1 MKATGKVELLFRRRG
16 TAKDRDSTIC
26 ETIFKEIP
34 IAILLLGK
42 DYRILKTNNA
52 FYGLL
57 GINGAVDGRPFG
69 EVITDDV
76 VQQQVGE
83 LLRQESGR
91 REVELCLDSRGGGRR
106 ILKVVMTRI
115 SRPSADGVLILID
128 DLSERIRSEEQL
140 LQMEKIFAVDQLAA
154 GIVHEIGNPLGI
166 MKSTMSFLNDRLSK
180 RGDEL
185 TTYTQVLMENVD
197 RIHELLKDLSGFSR
211 PQSDQF
217 SLHDISKCLSQMVNF
232 IERECEKQGV
242 VIETSFEN
250 GLPPV
255 YCNPHRLKLVFLN
268 LFKNAIEAMPDGG
281 RLSIKAGSVKGTVPR
296 FTGVSKANAV
306 ESGLSPIS
314 KEMLRVEIMDT
325 GNGILEEELNSI
337 FKPFY
342 TTKREGSGLGL
353 FITRSIIM
361 KHNGRITVRSRKGKG
376 TVFSILLPTNEVDE

>member
-1 MKATGKVELLFRRRG
+1 MKAIGKTEFLFRRRETG
-16 TAKDRDSTIC
+16 RERDSTIC

-57 GINGAVDGRPFG
+57 GINGAVDGRPLG
-69 EVITDDV
+69 EVIPDDV

-83 LLRQESGR
+83 LLRRESGR
-91 REVELCLDSRGGGRR
+91 REVELCVDSRGGGRK

-115 SRPSADGVLILID
+115 NRPSADGVLILMD
-128 DLSERIRSEEQL
+128 DLSEWIKSEEQMI
-140 LQMEKIFAVDQLAA
+140 QMEKIFVVDQLAA

-197 RIHELLKDLSGFSR
+197 RIHGLLKDLSGFSR

-217 SLHDISKCLSQMVNF
+217 SLNDISECVSPMLRF
-232 IERECEKQGV
+232 IEKECKKQGV

-250 GLPPV
+250 GLQPV
-255 YCNPHRLKLVFLN
+255 YCNPHRLKQVLLN

-281 RLSIKAGSVKGTVPR
+281 RLSITVGRVNGTVPGL
-296 FTGVSKANAV
+296 TGT
-306 ESGLSPIS
+306 PIS
-314 KEMLRVEIMDT
+314 SEMLQVEVMDT
-325 GNGILEEELNSI
+325 GNGILEEDLNSI

-353 FITRSIIM
+353 FITRNIIR

-376 TVFSILLPTNEVDE
+376 TAFTILLPTNEVDE

>member
-1 MKATGKVELLFRRRG
+1 MKAIDKAQLLFSIRE

-34 IAILLLGK
+34 IAVLLLGK

-52 FYGLL
+52 FYGLF
-57 GINGAVDGRPFG
+57 GINGAVDGRPLG
-69 EVITDDV
+69 EVITDDA

-91 REVELCLDSRGGGRR
+91 RELELCVDSRGSSRKT
-106 ILKVVMTRI
+106 LKVVMTRI
-115 SRPSADGVLILID
+115 KRPSADGLLILME
-128 DLSERIRSEEQL
+128 DLSERIISEEQL
-140 LQMEKIFAVDQLAA
+140 LQTEKIFTVDQLAA

-197 RIHELLKDLSGFSR
+197 RIHGLLKDLSGFSR
-211 PQSDQF
+211 PENGQF
-217 SLHDISKCLSQMVNF
+217 SLHDISKCLSQMINF
-232 IERECEKQGV
+232 IEKECEKQGV
-242 VIETSFEN
+242 VVETSFEK

-255 YCNPHRLKLVFLN
+255 YCNPHRLKQVFLN

-281 RLSIKAGSVKGTVPR
+281 RLSIKAGMASPLLNPPLIKGGAKG
-296 FTGVSKANAV
+296 GV
-306 ESGLSPIS
+306 
-314 KEMLRVEIMDT
+314 EMLRVEIMDT
-325 GNGILEEELNSI
+325 GYGILEEDLNSI

-342 TTKREGSGLGL
+342 TTKKEGSGLGL
-353 FITRSIIM
+353 FITRSII
-361 KHNGRITVRSRKGKG
+361 KEHNGKITVRSGKG
-376 TVFSILLPTNEVDE
+376 EGATFTILLPINEVDE

>member
-1 MKATGKVELLFRRRG
+1 MKAIGKAELLFRRRE

-34 IAILLLGK
+34 IAVLLLGK

-52 FYGLL
+52 FYGLF
-57 GINGAVDGRPFG
+57 GINGAVDGRPLG
-69 EVITDDV
+69 EVITDDA

-91 REVELCLDSRGGGRR
+91 REIELCLDSRGSSRKT
-106 ILKVVMTRI
+106 LKVVMTRI
-115 SRPSADGVLILID
+115 KRPSADGLLILME
-128 DLSERIRSEEQL
+128 DLSERIISEEQL
-140 LQMEKIFAVDQLAA
+140 LQTEKIFTVDQLAA

-197 RIHELLKDLSGFSR
+197 RIHGLLKDLSGFSR
-211 PQSDQF
+211 PENGQF
-217 SLHDISKCLSQMVNF
+217 SLHDISKCLSQMINF
-232 IERECEKQGV
+232 IEKECEKQGV
-242 VIETSFEN
+242 VVETSFEK

-255 YCNPHRLKLVFLN
+255 YCNPHRLKQVFLN
-268 LFKNAIEAMPDGG
+268 LFKNAIEAMPVGG
-281 RLSIKAGSVKGTVPR
+281 RLSIKAGMASQKLR
-296 FTGVSKANAV
+296 
-306 ESGLSPIS
+306 E

-325 GNGILEEELNSI
+325 GYGILEEDLNSI

-342 TTKREGSGLGL
+342 TTKKEGSGLGL
-353 FITRSIIM
+353 FITRSII
-361 KHNGRITVRSRKGKG
+361 KEHNGKITVRSGKG
-376 TVFSILLPTNEVDE
+376 EGATFTILLPINEVDE

>member
-1 MKATGKVELLFRRRG
+1 MKAIGKAELLFRRQEP
-16 TAKDRDSTIC
+16 AKDRDSTIC
-26 ETIFKEIP
+26 EAIFKDIP
-34 IAILLLGK
+34 IAVLLLGK

-69 EVITDDV
+69 EVITDDA
-76 VQQQVGE
+76 VQQHVGE

-91 REVELCLDSRGGGRR
+91 REVELCLDSRGGGRKT
-106 ILKVVMTRI
+106 LKVVMTRI
-115 SRPSADGVLILID
+115 NRPSADGVLILMD
-128 DLSERIRSEEQL
+128 DLSKQIRSEEQL
-140 LQMEKIFAVDQLAA
+140 LQMEKTFAVDQLAA

-211 PQSDQF
+211 PQSGQF
-217 SLHDISKCLSQMVNF
+217 SLHDVSKCLSQMVHF
-232 IERECEKQGV
+232 IEKECEKQGV

-255 YCNPHRLKLVFLN
+255 YCNPHRLKQVFLN

-281 RLSIKAGSVKGTVPR
+281 RLSIKAGSVKG
-296 FTGVSKANAV
+296 
-306 ESGLSPIS
+306 LSPIS
-314 KEMLRVEIMDT
+314 KEMLRVEITDT

-342 TTKREGSGLGL
+342 TTKRDGSGLGL

-361 KHNGRITVRSRKGKG
+361 KHNGRITVRSWKGKG
-376 TVFSILLPTNEVDE
+376 AAFTILLPTNEVDE

>member
-1 MKATGKVELLFRRRG
+1 MKAIGKAELLFRRRR

-26 ETIFKEIP
+26 ETIFKDIP

-42 DYRILKTNNA
+42 DYRILETNNA

-57 GINGAVDGRPFG
+57 GINGAVDGRPLG
-69 EVITDDV
+69 EVIADDA

-91 REVELCLDSRGGGRR
+91 REVELCLDSQGGGRK

-115 SRPSADGVLILID
+115 IRPSADGVLIMMD

-211 PQSDQF
+211 PESGRF

-232 IERECEKQGV
+232 IEKECEKQGI

-255 YCNPHRLKLVFLN
+255 YCNPHRLKQVFLN

-281 RLSIKAGSVKGTVPR
+281 RLSIKAGR
-296 FTGVSKANAV
+296 
-306 ESGLSPIS
+306 ER
-314 KEMLRVEIMDT
+314 EMLRVEIMDT

-342 TTKREGSGLGL
+342 TTKRDGSGLGL

-361 KHNGRITVRSRKGKG
+361 KHNGRITVRGRKGKG
-376 TVFSILLPTNEVDE
+376 AVFTILLPTNEVDE

>member
-1 MKATGKVELLFRRRG
+1 MKAIGKAELLFRRRG
-16 TAKDRDSTIC
+16 TGRDRDSTTC

-106 ILKVVMTRI
+106 ILKVVITRI
-115 SRPSADGVLILID
+115 SRPSADGVLILMD

-255 YCNPHRLKLVFLN
+255 YCNPHRLKQVFLN

-281 RLSIKAGSVKGTVPR
+281 RLSIKAGMASQALR
-296 FTGVSKANAV
+296 
-306 ESGLSPIS
+306 E

-376 TVFSILLPTNEVDE
+376 TVFTILLPTNEVDE

>member
-1 MKATGKVELLFRRRG
+1 MKAIDKAQFVFRRIG
-16 TAKDRDSTIC
+16 TAKDRDSTTC

-42 DYRILKTNNA
+42 DYRILKTNSA

-57 GINGAVDGRPFG
+57 GINGALEGRPFG
-69 EVITDDV
+69 EVITDDA

-91 REVELCLDSRGGGRR
+91 REVELCVDSREGVRKT
-106 ILKVVMTRI
+106 LKVVMTRI
-115 SRPSADGVLILID
+115 KRPSADGVLILMD
-128 DLSERIRSEEQL
+128 DFSERIRSEEQL

-180 RGDEL
+180 RGDDL
-185 TTYTQVLMENVD
+185 TTYTQVLMENLE
-197 RIHELLKDLSGFSR
+197 RIHGLLKDLSGFSR
-211 PQSDQF
+211 AQSDQF

-232 IERECEKQGV
+232 IERECEKQNV

-255 YCNPHRLKLVFLN
+255 YCNPHRLKQVFLN

-281 RLSIKAGSVKGTVPR
+281 RLSIKAGR
-296 FTGVSKANAV
+296 
-306 ESGLSPIS
+306 E

-342 TTKREGSGLGL
+342 TTKMDGSGLGL
-353 FITRSIIM
+353 FITKSIIM

-376 TVFSILLPTNEVDE
+376 AVFTILLPINEVDE

>member
-1 MKATGKVELLFRRRG
+1 MKAINKAQLVFRRRETG
-16 TAKDRDSTIC
+16 RDRDSTIC

-34 IAILLLGK
+34 IAILLLGR
-42 DYRILKTNNA
+42 DYRILKTNSA

-57 GINGAVDGRPFG
+57 GINGEVDGRPFG

-91 REVELCLDSRGGGRR
+91 REVELCMDSRGGGRR

-115 SRPSADGVLILID
+115 KRPSADGVLILMD

-211 PQSDQF
+211 PQSDQY
-217 SLHDISKCLSQMVNF
+217 SLHDISKCLSQMVHF
-232 IERECEKQGV
+232 IEKECEKQGV

-255 YCNPHRLKLVFLN
+255 YCNPHRLKQVFLN

-281 RLSIKAGSVKGTVPR
+281 RLSIKAGSVKGTVPNLR
-296 FTGVSKANAV
+296 TPPLNPPLIKGGAKGGV
-306 ESGLSPIS
+306 
-314 KEMLRVEIMDT
+314 EMLRVEIMDT

-342 TTKREGSGLGL
+342 TTKRGGSGLGL

-361 KHNGRITVRSRKGKG
+361 KHNGRITVRSGKGKG
-376 TVFSILLPTNEVDE
+376 TVFTILLPTNEVDE

>member
-1 MKATGKVELLFRRRG
+1 MKAIDKAQLVFRRRETG
-16 TAKDRDSTIC
+16 RDRDSTIC
-26 ETIFKEIP
+26 EAIFKDIP
-34 IAILLLGK
+34 VAVLLLGK

-52 FYGLL
+52 FYELF
-57 GINGAVDGRPFG
+57 GINGEVDGRHLG
-69 EVITDDV
+69 EVITDDAV
-76 VQQQVGE
+76 RRQVGE

-91 REVELCLDSRGGGRR
+91 REVELCLDSRGSSRKT
-106 ILKVVMTRI
+106 LKVVMTRI
-115 SRPSADGVLILID
+115 KRPSADGVLILID
-128 DLSERIRSEEQL
+128 DLSERIISEEQL
-140 LQMEKIFAVDQLAA
+140 LQTEKIFTVDQLAA

-197 RIHELLKDLSGFSR
+197 RIHGLLKDLSGFSR

-232 IERECEKQGV
+232 IEKECEKQGV

-255 YCNPHRLKLVFLN
+255 YCNPHRLKQVFLN

-281 RLSIKAGSVKGTVPR
+281 RLSIKAGMASLPPQSPSYQGGAKGWV
-296 FTGVSKANAV
+296 
-306 ESGLSPIS
+306 
-314 KEMLRVEIMDT
+314 EMLQVEIMDT

-342 TTKREGSGLGL
+342 TTKMDGSGLGL

-376 TVFSILLPTNEVDE
+376 AVFTILLPTNEVDE